1 MANRYSQYVSGV
13 NYNPESFRDMSVVPI
28 ALRQRHDAALAA
40 QDDLLLQLNNIQVRD
55 EDKDYFNQKRED
67 INNQINILTD
77 KINTV
82 GAGDSN
88 LMGEF
93 RNMKRAYNK
102 EVSLS
107 GGLGQAANAKQT
119 IDAARANY
127 MDFGVKQ
134 GWSPETATKNF
145 EREYNNWKTTNDSSN
160 LGTEGFRFSQF
171 NPTFAPKQI
180 NPVDKLKEIQPLI
193 GEISKEEAFQN
204 YKPVTDPNTGLVTY
218 VNYGGS
224 TLSRSNLERLK
235 SVEKFLNTELM
246 NPDSELRQSLR
257 YSRPGVDEKQVINQF
272 LSESDLLIDAM
283 GIEATKVATQ
293 LEAPALT
300 KPSTDRTKSGSTDET
315 ASLVSTPTGQETF
328 VGKSITDINNGTKIK
343 EFEKVEQSRPL
354 TEEESNQK
362 MMAILQ
368 QDRVKE
374 SLKDPNTIRDI
385 NNYLKT
391 NSSLQTSSG
400 VPSTIEGYTNTLNSL
415 QSQVDN
421 IKSTELYKSGAKLL
435 SNNLAVASAESKR
448 LTPEQ
453 RLQATNEVRRA
464 GYIEN
469 KMVPIKE
476 TLDEA
481 YNNAIPKDDLQYSR
495 LYTFGA
501 GEASNK
507 AKTEFNK
514 SATNYGTNFATLLE
528 NSGGKFSLPGETDLH
543 TNNDESKL
551 KEFKEQLASGQLNF
565 DFGSLIDMGNTGSSQ
580 LVINYTVGAGEKA
593 KQGMMSID
601 YDSKSPDASVLD
613 NWLIEMQKTLD
624 VPGQAVIQSILDN
637 KQLKGISVDSEQF
650 AKSGFS
656 KGQSDSIKKMSK
668 VVNSSYNNSP
678 DYKAVDYNN
687 FPDRE
692 YNMVLNKDGFY
703 QLYLRDNKQ
712 KEATP
717 LGTHGWLQKE
727 LTKDY
732 LSKRVNSKDLLNTTN
747 IPDRRYFVSYMKDLV
762 TLTDNSLIQINN
774 NNPAYQKLAREYV
787 SEVNKNENNLATQ
800 YELALTFY
808 NEMKGMSIAHK
819 NKKRNL

>member
-28 ALRQRHDAALAA
+28 ALRQRHDQALAA

-55 EDKDYFNQKRED
+55 EDKDYYNQKRED
-67 INNQINILTD
+67 ITNQVNILTD
-77 KINTV
+77 KINSV

-107 GGLGQAANAKQT
+107 GGLGQAANIKQSV
-119 IDAARANY
+119 DQARANY

-145 EREYNNWKTTNDSSN
+145 EQEYNNWKTNNDSSN
-160 LGTEGFRFSQF
+160 LGTEGFRFNQF

-204 YKPVTDPNTGLVTY
+204 YRPVQDPNTGMITY
-218 VNYGGS
+218 QSFGG
-224 TLSRSNLERLK
+224 TKLSRSNLERLA
-235 SVEKFLNTELM
+235 SVEKFLNQELM

-293 LEAPALT
+293 LEAPQLT
-300 KPSTDRTKSGSTDET
+300 KGTTDKTKSGSTDEP
-315 ASLVSTPTGQETF
+315 ASLVSTPTGAETF
-328 VGKSITDINNGTKIK
+328 NGKSITDINTGTQIK
-343 EFEKVEQSRPL
+343 QFEQIEKSRPL

-368 QDRVKE
+368 QDRVRDA
-374 SLKDPNTIRDI
+374 LKDPNVTRDI

-391 NSSLQTSSG
+391 NSALQDSNG
-400 VPSTIEGYTNTLNSL
+400 RPSTIEGYNKTLSSL
-415 QSQVDN
+415 QEQVNN
-421 IKSTELYKSGAKLL
+421 IKSTELYKTGAKLK
-435 SNNLAVASAESKR
+435 SNNLIEANTVR
-448 LTPEQ
+448 GLTQEQ
-453 RLQATNEVRRA
+453 RMAASREYDKAL
-464 GYIEN
+464 YLEN
-469 KMVPIKE
+469 RMQPIKSA
-476 TLDEA
+476 LDEA
-481 YNNAIPKDDLQYSR
+481 YNNSIPKDDLKYSR

-501 GEASNK
+501 GEAANK

-528 NSGGKFSLPGETDLH
+528 NSGGKFTLPGETDLH
-543 TNNDESKL
+543 TNNDEDKL
-551 KEFKEQLASGQLNF
+551 KDFKESLASGQLNF
-565 DFGSLIDMGNTGSSQ
+565 DFGSLIDMGSTGSSQ

-593 KQGMMSID
+593 KQGMISID
-601 YDSKSPDASVLD
+601 YDSKSPDTSVLD
-613 NWLIEMQKTLD
+613 NWLIQMQKTLD
-624 VPGQAVIQSILDN
+624 TPGQAVIQSILDN
-637 KQLKGISVDSEQF
+637 KQLKGISVDSQEF

-656 KGQSDSIKKMSK
+656 KGQSDAIKKMSK
-668 VVNSSYNNSP
+668 AVNTGYNNSP

-703 QLYLRDNKQ
+703 QLYLRDKKQ
-712 KEATP
+712 KEANALSTQ
-717 LGTHGWLQKE
+717 GWMQKE

-732 LSKRVNSKDLLNTTN
+732 LSKKINSKDVLNTTDIN
-747 IPDRRYFVSYMKDLV
+747 DRRYFVSYMKDLSI
-762 TLTDNSLIQINN
+762 LADNNLLQVDNN
-774 NNPAYQKLAREYV
+774 SSSFQKVKNEYI
-787 SEVNKNENNLATQ
+787 SEVNKNSGNLALQ
-800 YELALTFY
+800 YELALEY
-808 NEMKGMSIAHK
+808 YKSLQNMSIAHK